1 MAGECSMNLLKKIKL
16 LKIVKFFLCFIFIFY
31 ILFPLTWIFLMSV
44 KDFKDII
51 AYPPKFIFTPSSNNY
66 KEILLNNKNLFELTK
81 IPPYVKYL
89 LNSIITTVG
98 AVVLSLLVGLPAA
111 YSLARSKII
120 GKENLSFTFLSFRFA
135 PELMVILPLFTIFKT
150 IKLYDTFLGLILVH
164 QLITL
169 PLVIWIMLGFFK
181 DIPMSI
187 EEAARIDGASVWT
200 TFYKIILPMTQPG
213 IGAALVISFIFS
225 WNNLLF
231 GLIMSGTNTMPITMG
246 ILQAMTFDQ
255 IKWGLMAAAAIFSA
269 IPGIIIAVFFQ
280 KFLVRGLTL
289 GAIK

>member
-1 MAGECSMNLLKKIKL
+1 MKLHNMCKNIKVA
-16 LKIVKFFLCFIFIFY
+16 KIVKIFLYLVFVAF
-31 ILFPLTWIFLMSV
+31 ILFPLYWILLMSL
-44 KDFKDII
+44 KNFRDII
-51 AYPPKFIFTPSSNNY
+51 TYPPKFLFTPTLANY
-66 KEILLNNKNLFELTK
+66 KEILLDNKSLFTLTS

-89 LNSIITTVG
+89 LNSVITTVG
-98 AVVLSLLVGLPAA
+98 AVALSLLVGLPAA
-111 YSLARSKII
+111 YSLARSQIK
-120 GKENLSFTFLSFRFA
+120 GRESVSFTFLSFRFA
-135 PELMVILPLFTIFKT
+135 PELMVILPLFTIFKNVG
-150 IKLYDTFLGLILVH
+150 LYDTFFGLIFVH

-169 PLVIWIMLGFFK
+169 PLVIWIMLGFFR
-181 DIPMSI
+181 DVPMVI
-187 EEAARIDGASVWT
+187 EEAARIDGASVWM

-213 IGAALVISFIFS
+213 IGSALIISFIFS

-231 GLIMSGTNTMPITMG
+231 GLIMSGNSTMPITMG

-269 IPGIIIAVFFQ
+269 IPGIIIAIFFQ